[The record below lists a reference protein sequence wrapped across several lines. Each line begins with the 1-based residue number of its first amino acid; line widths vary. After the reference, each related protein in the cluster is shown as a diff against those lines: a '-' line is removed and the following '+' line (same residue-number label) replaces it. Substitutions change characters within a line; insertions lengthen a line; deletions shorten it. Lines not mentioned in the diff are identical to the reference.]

1 MEFLNA
7 LEAWRPDA
15 KRIEKAKSDP
25 TSHGNTSKG
34 TLGTTPHAREHLGRQ
49 LALRS
54 IAIAQDPARLGEAV
68 SLMEKALNE
77 APELNR
83 EYEARLRLWRRGISM

>member
-1 MEFLNA
+1 
-7 LEAWRPDA
+7 
-15 KRIEKAKSDP
+15 
-25 TSHGNTSKG
+25 
-34 TLGTTPHAREHLGRQ
+34 
-49 LALRS
+49 LRS